1 MTLRPAER
9 VVIDASVAIKW
20 VVPEPDSG
28 RAEILLDHGLVAPDL
43 IYAECAN
50 VLWKKVRRGEMTEE
64 EAEIA
69 AQTLEQADITIAPT
83 RGHLAVA
90 TAIAVELDHA
100 AYDAVY
106 LAVAEASDLRLV
118 TADNWPTRKI
128 RERQNRFRQRLIA
141 LSEIG

>member
-1 MTLRPAER
+1 M
-9 VVIDASVAIKW
+9 AIKW

-50 VLWKKVRRGEMTEE
+50 VLWKKVRRGEITEE

-69 AQTLEQADITIAPT
+69 AQTLDQADITIART
-83 RGHLAVA
+83 RGRLAVA

>member
-1 MTLRPAER
+1 
-9 VVIDASVAIKW
+9 VAIKW

-50 VLWKKVRRGEMTEE
+50 VLWKKVRRGEITEE

-69 AQTLEQADITIAPT
+69 AQTLDQADITIART
-83 RGHLAVA
+83 RGRLAVA

>member
-50 VLWKKVRRGEMTEE
+50 VLWKKVRRGEITEE

-69 AQTLEQADITIAPT
+69 AQTLDQADITIART
-83 RGHLAVA
+83 RGRLAVA

-106 LAVAEASDLRLV
+106 LAVAEASDLRFV
-118 TADNWPTRKI
+118 TADNRLTRKI

-141 LSEIG
+141 LSEIE

>member
-1 MTLRPAER
+1 M
-9 VVIDASVAIKW
+9 AIKW

-69 AQTLEQADITIAPT
+69 AQTLDQADITIART
-83 RGHLAVA
+83 RGRLAVA

-106 LAVAEASDLRLV
+106 LAVAEASDLRFV
-118 TADNWPTRKI
+118 TADNRLTRKI